1 MFINSLRHSLC
12 DSVIFFYL
20 NYCMNTKS
28 LPQKGRGAQSNLTNR
43 YSKLNYDDIEFIEEE
58 DAKIIQTKYIEVFPK
73 TIVNPVK
80 STDIPMDYSMNPY
93 EGCEHGCSYCYARNT
108 HPYWGYN
115 AGLDFERVILVKK
128 NAPELLRKTI
138 SKKTWKVSPIMFSG
152 NTDCYQPIEKKL
164 EISRQLLQI
173 LLEHKHPVGIIT
185 KNSLIQRDIDILQ
198 EMAAVNLVSAVI
210 SITTLNEELRR
221 KMEPRTSTAQKRLE
235 TVEVLTKAGI
245 PVMVNIAPIIPG
257 LNDTEIFSI
266 AKASAEHG
274 ALNINYTII
283 RLPGEVE
290 QVFTNW
296 LEEAFPLR
304 KDKVLH
310 QVASIHGGRIQDQKT
325 GRRMRG
331 EGAFA
336 ESIRQQVQL
345 ARNKFS
351 LNNKFPKMNCDI
363 FDPKVNGQ
371 ISLF

>member
-1 MFINSLRHSLC
+1 
-12 DSVIFFYL
+12 
-20 NYCMNTKS
+20 MNTKS

-43 YSKLNYDDIEFIEEE
+43 YSKLNYDDKEFIEEE

-80 STDIPMDYSMNPY
+80 SADIPMDYSMNPY
-93 EGCEHGCSYCYARNT
+93 EGCEHGCAYCYARNT

-173 LLEHKHPVGIIT
+173 LLEYKHPVGIIT

-198 EMAAVNLVSAVI
+198 EMAALNLVSAVI
-210 SITTLNEELRR
+210 SITTLNEDLRR

-235 TVEVLTKAGI
+235 TVESLTKAGI

-257 LNDTEIFSI
+257 INDTEIFSI
-266 AKASAEHG
+266 AKVAAEHG
-274 ALNINYTII
+274 ALNINYTIL

>member
-1 MFINSLRHSLC
+1 MNSLRYSLC

-43 YSKLNYDDIEFIEEE
+43 YSKLNYDDKEFIEEE

-80 STDIPMDYSMNPY
+80 SADIPMDYSMNPY
-93 EGCEHGCSYCYARNT
+93 EGCEHGCAYCYARNT

-198 EMAAVNLVSAVI
+198 ELAALNLVSAVI

-235 TVEVLTKAGI
+235 TVEALTKAGI

-257 LNDTEIFSI
+257 LNDTEIFNI
-266 AKASAEHG
+266 AKAAAEHG
-274 ALNINYTII
+274 ALNINYTIL

-351 LNNKFPKMNCDI
+351 LNNKFPKMNCAI

-371 ISLF
+371 MSLF

>member
-1 MFINSLRHSLC
+1 MSSI
-12 DSVIFFYL
+12 
-20 NYCMNTKS
+20 S

-43 YSKLNYDDIEFIEEE
+43 YSKLNYDEKEFLEE
-58 DAKIIQTKYIEVFPK
+58 DEKQNIQTKYIEVFPK
-73 TIVNPVK
+73 TIINPVK
-80 STDIPMDYSMNPY
+80 SRDIPMDYSMNPY

-138 SKKTWKVSPIMFSG
+138 SKKTWKPSPIMFSG

-173 LLEHKHPVGIIT
+173 LLEYKHPVGIIS

-198 EMAAVNLVSAVI
+198 EMASLNLVNAVI
-210 SITTLNEELRR
+210 SITTLNEDLRR
-221 KMEPRTSTAQKRLE
+221 KMEPRTATTLKRLE
-235 TVEVLTKAGI
+235 TVEALTKAGI

-266 AKASAEHG
+266 AKAVAERG
-274 ALNINYTII
+274 ALNINYTIL

-304 KDKVLH
+304 KDKILH
-310 QVASIHGGRIQDQKT
+310 QVASIHGGSIQDQKM

-351 LNNKFPKMNCDI
+351 LNKKFPKLNCEI